1 MRPSGPRVRS
11 TDPRD
16 PRQQRQP
23 PSASAS
29 SSARPPSGRSGR
41 PADRDQAFASIFGR
55 PAGGHHAAAAP
66 QRPHAGAESQGYP
79 YSQAPPAHV
88 YPHQQYQ
95 QAVQPPYRSTPPP
108 FGRSS
113 ASSGG
118 YEAFAPPLP
127 PPPPQQ
133 QPPRNFPTNT
143 GGPYGRPSASNGGYE
158 AYAPPLPPPPPP
170 QMGSFSGTTGRPSG
184 PHERGSAPAMAM
196 GHAVG
201 REPSSNVYQGYP
213 YEPEAL
219 YPARR
224 TSAGTSTTG
233 LAPAFTHIN
242 PSGAG
247 LSYENDPSLG
257 LSSRRVSGSS
267 TNGPYGRPQRDDS
280 YSSNPN
286 LVHHNSTTSVR
297 SGSSVNLGR
306 AYNGYETGNS
316 APSADSPGSMYD
328 SIFENLATNSSTT
341 SLPHSQ
347 GLAAQKSNGSQ
358 QAIDRACSPP
368 PEYSTYV
375 SHDPPR
381 RSSSQLSGR
390 PRISALTTRSAVPA
404 LPDIV
409 RDAEGLRLFD
419 DPVGAER
426 SRLSQRSESSAV
438 SGGQSS
444 GHYSYEDEMRDHVHP
459 VGMRTD
465 VYGARTHRRQM
476 SNSSVISTGSV
487 QSGYALASGATR
499 GSTSHLSSID
509 SNCGPNMAS
518 PATGIADSHRTGAT
532 NPARNRLSS
541 GPSFESVRSLPY
553 MSGNQP
559 NSEQRSSYGSF
570 DMRATSF
577 SGPQA
582 NRDVAVT
589 AVRTG
594 SLGHAGR
601 FGRSQMSGNY
611 IMGHPSPSSTSVDLA
626 TQSSL
631 RSKPPSVNQAGR
643 HRFLDVYPALLSR
656 VAEVFRQ
663 HIPLSDR
670 VKDGLS
676 YKDAFDGKE
685 ALDLLCDIIRT
696 PDRNLAML
704 VARSLESQ
712 KFFHEVTY
720 GGYRF
725 KGDVTEIYRF
735 KERLPSPFAAAE
747 DGLPRVELDLNT
759 TGVDARSEARPV
771 SNAYSSGSLTSPITS
786 TTASPLTTPQA
797 ARNSVKD
804 ADADDLGRNQVSSEY
819 PTEDVSLPTGVFILL
834 SSCYSPTCSK
844 DKLCYSVSCPRR
856 ADQQRRLNLK
866 VEPALIRKASEESLV
881 EVKVSLVLERRVEQP
896 LTSSHIMIVDD
907 REMRRQEAINELIYT
922 ERDFVR
928 DMEYLR
934 DQWIKPLRTNDVI
947 PPAKRESFVTQVFWN
962 THEILAVNSVFSE
975 RLTKRQK
982 HNHIVPYVADIML
995 EFISQFEPFVVYGA
1009 HQLFGK
1015 YEFEKEK
1022 TNNPA
1027 FQKFVDE
1034 TERNPASR
1042 KLELNGY
1049 LTKPTTRLA
1058 RYPLLLKEIL
1068 KHTPDDNPDKTEIP
1082 KVTELIK
1089 DFLTR
1094 VNEESGKSENMFNLA
1109 QLDQQLVFRPG
1120 ENFDLHLR
1128 DKNRQLVFKGPLKCR
1143 GGPNGNGENADLLAF
1158 LFDHALLLVKAKWMN
1173 KQHEQYKVY
1182 RKPIPLE
1189 LMLVTAPE
1197 DARNALKGS
1206 SSRTGLA
1213 STARGVNGKSVKD
1226 VIHKPDSKH
1235 GFSLTIQHLGRKGY
1249 YLTLWA
1255 ASFAARQNWLEH
1267 IDEQQQNL
1275 RNRSRV
1281 FKTLSLTDRFFVG
1294 LNKVNCASPYDGGR
1308 RIIYGTDEGVFF
1320 SNLRDERLRV
1330 PAKVVAIPDV
1340 TQVDVLEEFQLLI
1353 VLAERSVTAFPLEA
1367 LDPTDPTAA
1376 LKRGKRLSSHTSFF
1390 KCGVCLGR
1398 VLLCIVKSSSLS
1410 STIKVLEPVDMS
1422 QRGKKEPT
1430 PFRKLLNNSG
1440 AHNEPFH
1447 ILKEFY
1453 IPTESTSL
1461 MMLKTKLCV
1470 ATTRGFEVIDL
1481 ETLDTQSL
1489 LDPSDSS
1496 LDFVAKRE
1504 NVRPVT
1510 IYRIEEFFLLCYAE
1524 FAFYVNK
1531 TGWRARPRWAIQWEG
1546 VPTSFALHYPYILAF
1561 EPTFVEVRHVDTGHL
1576 VQIIPGNHIRCL
1588 FADAPPSQIHTP
1600 QGPLIPF
1607 RNVPGGAPPHP
1618 GYGGPA
1624 YGHPP
1629 PNNPYGPPRPA
1640 GPPPSRIRNQ
1650 IIFVSDEGNVQVVRL
1665 APPGPTP
1672 PRVSQASSISRR

>member
-11 TDPRD
+11 SD
-16 PRQQRQP
+16 PRQPRQP
-23 PSASAS
+23 SPASAS
-29 SSARPPSGRSGR
+29 SSARPPPGRSGQ
-41 PADRDQAFASIFGR
+41 PADRDQAFASIFGH
-55 PAGGHHAAAAP
+55 PAGGQHTPAAP
-66 QRPHAGAESQGYP
+66 HTHSAVESQGYS
-79 YSQAPPAHV
+79 YNQAPPARVH
-88 YPHQQYQ
+88 PHQQYQ
-95 QAVQPPYRSTPPP
+95 QAAQPPYRSTPEP

-127 PPPPQQ
+127 PLPPQQ
-133 QPPRNFPTNT
+133 RQTSSYSTNT
-143 GGPYGRPSASNGGYE
+143 GSPYGRPSASNGGYE
-158 AYAPPLPPPPPP
+158 AFAPPLPPPPPRP
-170 QMGSFSGTTGRPSG
+170 QIGSFTSTGRPLG
-184 PHERGSAPAMAM
+184 PQERGSAATMSM
-196 GHAVG
+196 GHGVR
-201 REPSSNVYQGYP
+201 REQSSNAYQGYA
-213 YEPEAL
+213 YEPEAT

-224 TSAGTSTTG
+224 ISGGSSMTG
-233 LAPAFTHIN
+233 LAPGFTSIN
-242 PSGAG
+242 TSGAG
-247 LSYENDPSLG
+247 QLYDSNPTMDVTG
-257 LSSRRVSGSS
+257 RRVSGSS

-280 YSSNPN
+280 FSINPN
-286 LVHHNSTTSVR
+286 LVHNNSITSVR
-297 SGSSVNLGR
+297 SGSNVGLGR
-306 AYNGYETGNS
+306 AYNGYEPGTN

-328 SIFENLATNSSTT
+328 SIFENIASNSSTT
-341 SLPHSQ
+341 SLPHVQ
-347 GLAAQKSNGSQ
+347 GLPQKPSGPQQMTDMSN
-358 QAIDRACSPP
+358 ANSPP
-368 PEYSTYV
+368 PEYSTYAP
-375 SHDPPR
+375 HDPPR

-390 PRISALTTRSAVPA
+390 PRISALTTRSAAPA

-409 RDAEGLRLFD
+409 RDAEGLRLFNG
-419 DPVGAER
+419 PAGADR
-426 SRLSQRSESSAV
+426 SRLSRRSDSSAI
-438 SGGQSS
+438 SDGQSS
-444 GHYSYEDEMRDHVHP
+444 GRYSYEDEMRDHVHP
-459 VGMRTD
+459 VGMRSD

-476 SNSSVISTGSV
+476 SNSSVVSTGSV
-487 QSGYALASGATR
+487 QSGYALVSGVAR
-499 GSTSHLSSID
+499 GSASHLPLID
-509 SNCGPNMAS
+509 SGSRLADAQNPPIIAS
-518 PATGIADSHRTGAT
+518 PATGIVENYHSGAT
-532 NPARNRLSS
+532 NVARNRLSS

-553 MSGNQP
+553 MSGTQP
-559 NSEQRSSYGSF
+559 NSDQRSSYGSF

-577 SGPQA
+577 SGPQV
-582 NRDVAVT
+582 NRDIAVT

-601 FGRSQMSGNY
+601 FGRSHMSGNY
-611 IMGHPSPSSTSVDLA
+611 VMGHPSPSTTSVDLA

-725 KGDVTEIYRF
+725 KGDATEIYRF
-735 KERLPSPFAAAE
+735 RERLPSPFPGAE
-747 DGLPRVELDLNT
+747 NGLPNVDLQLKT
-759 TGVDARSEARPV
+759 TDVSARLEMRP
-771 SNAYSSGSLTSPITS
+771 SSKAYSSGSLTSPIAS
-786 TTASPLTTPQA
+786 TTTSPLTTPQA
-797 ARNSVKD
+797 VRIPLKD
-804 ADADDLGRNQVSSEY
+804 ADADDLGRNNLSSDYSSE
-819 PTEDVSLPTGVFILL
+819 DDSLPTGVFILL
-834 SSCYSPTCSK
+834 SSCYSPTCSR

-856 ADQQRRLNLK
+856 ADQQRKLNLK
-866 VEPALIRKASEESLV
+866 VEPALTRKTSEESLV
-881 EVKVSLVLERRVEQP
+881 EVKETGTLWIHSVPQEVVDR
-896 LTSSHIMIVDD
+896 VDD

-962 THEILAVNSVFSE
+962 THEILAVNSIFSE

-995 EFISQFEPFVVYGA
+995 EFIAQFEPFVVYGA

-1109 QLDQQLVFRPG
+1109 QLDQQLVFRQG

-1173 KQHEQYKVY
+1173 KQQEQYKVY

-1197 DARNALKGS
+1197 DARSALKGPA
-1206 SSRTGLA
+1206 SRTGVT
-1213 STARGVNGKSVKD
+1213 SSGRGTNGKSAKD

-1281 FKTLSLTDRFFVG
+1281 FRTLSLTDRFFVG

-1320 SNLRDERLRV
+1320 SNLRDERLRI
-1330 PAKVVAIPDV
+1330 PAKVVAIPNV

-1430 PFRKLLNNSG
+1430 PFRKLLNNGG

-1447 ILKEFY
+1447 ILK
-1453 IPTESTSL
+1453 
-1461 MMLKTKLCV
+1461 
-1470 ATTRGFEVIDL
+1470 
-1481 ETLDTQSL
+1481 TLDTQSL

-1607 RNVPGGAPPHP
+1607 RNVPGGPSHP
-1618 GYGGPA
+1618 GFGGPA

-1629 PNNPYGPPRPA
+1629 PNNPYGPPRPP
-1640 GPPPSRIRNQ
+1640 GPPPSRMRNQ
-1650 IIFVSDEGNVQVVRL
+1650 IIFVSDDGNVQVVRL

-1672 PRVSQASSISRR
+1672 PRISQANSISRR